1 MSSYRQKI
9 LEIKRWSNVKRNW
22 IKTIQWL
29 IDNGYMDYNFSDA
42 ETGFRWWISG
52 QSFKEFYAD
61 NVLQQKIEFN
71 NE

>member
-1 MSSYRQKI
+1 
-9 LEIKRWSNVKRNW
+9 
-22 IKTIQWL
+22 
-29 IDNGYMDYNFSDA
+29 MDYNFSDA